1 MEFIRWIILSWEK
14 PLFVNGG
21 IIPCIMMTLILTVV
35 SYLIHFALGIT
46 ISMIALAFWG
56 LVAYVY
62 ISREVKAFYAQYQK
76 EKDNGPKAP

>member
-21 IIPCIMMTLILTVV
+21 IIPCIAVTLVLTVV

-46 ISMIALAFWG
+46 ISIIALAFWG